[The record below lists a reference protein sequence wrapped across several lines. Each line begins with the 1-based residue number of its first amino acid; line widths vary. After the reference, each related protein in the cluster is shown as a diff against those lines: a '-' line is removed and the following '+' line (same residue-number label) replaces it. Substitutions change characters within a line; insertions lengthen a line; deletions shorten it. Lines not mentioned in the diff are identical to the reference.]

1 MKPSRSTLLVPA
13 ALFVAA
19 VLVRLVY
26 WLMAP
31 SAHASDTEE
40 FLRAAH
46 SLSMGGWAGL
56 RDYPFHAAYAFL
68 LAPAFWFGANVQ
80 LYVAILHIVLSAASV
95 VLLWAVTRKILDD
108 MLAAFLAAVIGTVYP
123 NLLFWMPYILT
134 ETAFVFFLFAFVWA
148 VLAALDDR
156 SPSSRLRIAV
166 LGLFLFFL
174 RPVAVAVVA
183 CGFAIAAVDFLRHT
197 ISSRAA
203 TSLVAGACVTIMAA
217 TAAICLTRPSARERM
232 LRVPTI
238 GQTLWLSTTVVHGTQ
253 AEIARAAT
261 PDVARDWP
269 VSEQYAYKAHLAAQ
283 FIRDHPVRYIEM
295 AAKRFVSFWG
305 PWLYLDWSAR
315 HRAMDAVLSLGLIA
329 MACSA
334 TMVTPGR
341 TRSLVLIGF
350 AVVLSLESAF
360 GQIDADARYRLPA
373 EVLLIPPAA
382 IALSAAVRRALSQ
395 GRLPIQVSA

>member
-1 MKPSRSTLLVPA
+1 MKPSRSILVVP
-13 ALFVAA
+13 LVIFVAA

-31 SAHASDTEE
+31 PAHASDTAE
-40 FLRAAH
+40 FLRAAR
-46 SLSMGGWAGL
+46 SMSVGDWGGL

-68 LAPAFWFGANVQ
+68 LAPAFWFGTNIR
-80 LYVAILHIVLSAASV
+80 LYVASLHIFLSAGSV
-95 VLLWAVTRKILDD
+95 VLLWAVTRRIVDD
-108 MLAAFLAAVIGTVYP
+108 ALAAVLAAAIGVVYP

-134 ETAFVFFLFAFVWA
+134 ETAFVFFLLVFAYA

-156 SPSSRLRIAV
+156 SPSSRLRMVA
-166 LGLFLFFL
+166 LGAFLFFL

-183 CGFAIAAVDFLRHT
+183 CGLAVAGFDFLRQT

-203 TSLVAGACVTIMAA
+203 MSLVISAGATIVAA
-217 TAAICLTRPSARERM
+217 TAVICLMKPGACERI

-253 AEIARAAT
+253 AELTRAAT
-261 PDVARDWP
+261 PDIARDWP

-295 AAKRFVSFWG
+295 AAKRFVSFWA
-305 PWLYLDWSAR
+305 PWRYLDWSAR
-315 HRAMDAVLSLGLIA
+315 HRAMDAMLSLGLIA

-334 TMVTPGR
+334 TMVTGR
-341 TRSLVLIGF
+341 TRSLVLLGF

-373 EVLLIPPAA
+373 EALLIPPAA
-382 IALSAAVRRALSQ
+382 IALSAAIGRARSRRSFAVQ
-395 GRLPIQVSA
+395 ASA